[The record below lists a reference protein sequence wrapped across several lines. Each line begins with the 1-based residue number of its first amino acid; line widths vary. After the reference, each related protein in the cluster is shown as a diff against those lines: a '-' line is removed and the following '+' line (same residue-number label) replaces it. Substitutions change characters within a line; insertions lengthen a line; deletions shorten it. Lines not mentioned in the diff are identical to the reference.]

1 MAITEQQAIEW
12 AADLCRQMMLVST
25 GLAHCFLAGGP
36 QPPIFNWP
44 PGSAQEEGW
53 CQAFLRRDGRKRQ
66 TLDGTQSSKTTLA
79 NKKAADDPPFFMSFG
94 HQSNIRA
101 WENHFPFLQL
111 MFDPDI
117 SAIMYRYVAEAVQW
131 MMKGGGSHSNFQHL
145 LWVGL
150 RDWNTSSA
158 WTRGV
163 VLIYARRSC
172 KKRTIA
178 TSKCNSI
185 K

>member
-1 MAITEQQAIEW
+1 MPITEQQAIEW
-12 AADLCRQMMLVST
+12 A
-25 GLAHCFLAGGP
+25 
-36 QPPIFNWP
+36 
-44 PGSAQEEGW
+44 GSATADERTALRSPRPNGRLT
-53 CQAFLRRDGRKRQ
+53 ADIALRRDQRKRA
-66 TLDGTQSSKTTLA
+66 TLDGPQSMVTDLGHR
-79 NKKAADDPPFFMSFG
+79 NAAHDPAFLSTFG
-94 HQSNIRA
+94 HMDGISANNRVV
-101 WENHFPFLQL
+101 PFLRL
-111 MFDPDI
+111 MFDPDV
-117 SAIMYRYVAEAVQW
+117 SAMMHRYIEEALQW
-131 MMKGGGSHSNFQHL
+131 MMRGGTARNNFQPL

-163 VLIYARRSC
+163 VLLYARRSC